1 VNKSMNRWNH
11 AWSVAVAIVLATV
24 GLSSPVLAKTG
35 SSGTDYTLA
44 DRSVV
49 EWSNPW
55 KVDDRTSGYSQ
66 DSAGDVVTLLNGDT
80 RFILTTYPGIVTP
93 TAGRDALVAQY
104 EQTRDKVVV
113 VDAGESGSTAFGSQ
127 VFTDKSGAI
136 WGSYSAWSRSADE
149 RTLIGTEVLSPI
161 DDLQSA
167 LGDAQSAVAIDGVAV
182 LADVDPAAVSDAM
195 THAEAT
201 GTRATPATKTTT
213 SGGSAKDLDPAFIE
227 AGLLTGESYES
238 PQFGYAVAW
247 NSPWILNPDD
257 NEAVISNTSTATDAL
272 SIAVDGASYSLLA
285 IAGLESSGSRP
296 ADLTATWASQDF
308 LDQYAGA
315 GTTVLLEDSAI
326 TGGAVVTTGPLQS
339 DAASTVV
346 TVREVVSRDGGRTIV
361 FLTLIVPVDQF
372 ATDYESVQE
381 KVTLDG
387 NPAMGFFSTS
397 EIVDVLP

>member
-1 VNKSMNRWNH
+1 MNKSMNRWNH

-136 WGSYSAWSRSADE
+136 
-149 RTLIGTEVLSPI
+149 
-161 DDLQSA
+161 
-167 LGDAQSAVAIDGVAV
+167 
-182 LADVDPAAVSDAM
+182 
-195 THAEAT
+195 
-201 GTRATPATKTTT
+201 
-213 SGGSAKDLDPAFIE
+213 
-227 AGLLTGESYES
+227 
-238 PQFGYAVAW
+238 
-247 NSPWILNPDD
+247 
-257 NEAVISNTSTATDAL
+257 
-272 SIAVDGASYSLLA
+272 
-285 IAGLESSGSRP
+285 
-296 ADLTATWASQDF
+296 
-308 LDQYAGA
+308 
-315 GTTVLLEDSAI
+315 
-326 TGGAVVTTGPLQS
+326 
-339 DAASTVV
+339 
-346 TVREVVSRDGGRTIV
+346 
-361 FLTLIVPVDQF
+361 
-372 ATDYESVQE
+372 
-381 KVTLDG
+381 
-387 NPAMGFFSTS
+387 
-397 EIVDVLP
+397 

>member
-1 VNKSMNRWNH
+1 MNKSMNRWNH

>member
-1 VNKSMNRWNH
+1 
-11 AWSVAVAIVLATV
+11 
-24 GLSSPVLAKTG
+24 
-35 SSGTDYTLA
+35 
-44 DRSVV
+44 
-49 EWSNPW
+49 
-55 KVDDRTSGYSQ
+55 
-66 DSAGDVVTLLNGDT
+66 
-80 RFILTTYPGIVTP
+80 
-93 TAGRDALVAQY
+93 
-104 EQTRDKVVV
+104 
-113 VDAGESGSTAFGSQ
+113 
-127 VFTDKSGAI
+127 
-136 WGSYSAWSRSADE
+136 
-149 RTLIGTEVLSPI
+149 VLSPI

-361 FLTLIVPVDQF
+361 FLTLIVPVGQF